1 MHYVDLFLA
10 NDLTEFTR
18 VPSVEP
24 LVREIV
30 PDEWYRWR
38 PRFVLS
44 NGEAIV
50 HRQRMGSRRAKT
62 RTRHHHVMSPR
73 S

>member
-1 MHYVDLFLA
+1 MHYIDLFLA

-50 HRQRMGSRRAKT
+50 HRQRMGFRCAKMGT
-62 RTRHHHVMSPR
+62 RNRYVMTPR

>member
-1 MHYVDLFLA
+1 MHYIDLFLA

-30 PDEWYRWR
+30 PDEWYGWC

-50 HRQRMGSRRAKT
+50 HRQRMG
-62 RTRHHHVMSPR
+62 P
-73 S
+73 

>member
-1 MHYVDLFLA
+1 MLSMHYVDLFLP

-50 HRQRMGSRRAKT
+50 HRQWMG
-62 RTRHHHVMSPR
+62 P
-73 S
+73 